1 MRPPLSSVAHP
12 RVLVATLGFALP
24 APLASPAVSR
34 CCTIALCAATPRRRS
49 LSSKPGAVPPG
60 ALPPSLTADET
71 NVYAGEITARV
82 LSEREKKIVA
92 YRQQYKCA
100 GCGCLLPPTHQIDHI
115 VPLALGGT
123 NGLTNL
129 QALCV
134 RCHVRKTRG
143 QRHDMLSSRT
153 AREAAELSSLQLL
166 RGMNQQQL
174 AAVVCA
180 DGPLR
185 VAAGPGTGK
194 TRVLTARIAHLVE
207 EARVPPQRVL
217 A

>member
-1 MRPPLSSVAHP
+1 MRPPLSTVAHP

-153 AREAAELSSLQLL
+153 AREAAEVEGAALQ
-166 RGMNQQQL
+166 NA
-174 AAVVCA
+174 AAV
-180 DGPLR
+180 
-185 VAAGPGTGK
+185 AAASPPPPPPPPAASA
-194 TRVLTARIAHLVE
+194 RAPAATAPSA
-207 EARVPPQRVL
+207 ARASVSQ
-217 A
+217 